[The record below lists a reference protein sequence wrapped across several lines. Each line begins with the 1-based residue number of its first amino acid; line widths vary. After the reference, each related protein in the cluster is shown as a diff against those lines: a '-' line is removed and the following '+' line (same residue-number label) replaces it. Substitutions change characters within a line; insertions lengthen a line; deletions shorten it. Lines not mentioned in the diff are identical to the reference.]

1 MTGITIV
8 VDYGAIRRNVEVL
21 REQTQGAEV
30 MAIVKADGYGH
41 GLIETAR
48 AAREGGASWL
58 GVAQPGEALA
68 LRAADDAG
76 PILAWLYG
84 PDVAA
89 RALIDA
95 GVDLSVGSV
104 PVLEA
109 IAKGAAEARTPARL
123 HVCVDTGLGREGVTS
138 GGLPRLLDAVAREAA
153 AGRVTVVGLWS
164 HLAWA
169 DAPGHPVI
177 DEQAQAFEEALA
189 VASDKGIEP
198 AVRHLANSA
207 ATLTRPDLHYD
218 LVRPGIA
225 VYGLPPV
232 PDPEGRAFGLVP
244 AMEVTTSL
252 ALVKRVGA
260 GQGISYGHD
269 YVTER
274 ETVLG
279 LVPVG
284 YADGVFRSAG
294 NRAEVTVGGKR
305 CRVIGRVCMDQF
317 VIDLGPESEARE
329 GDEVVLIGPGGPT
342 AQDWAEAART
352 IDYEIVTRFGALRAK
367 NGRL

>member
-1 MTGITIV
+1 MTGITIA
-8 VDYGAIRRNVEVL
+8 VDYDAIRRNVEIL
-21 REQTQGAEV
+21 RERAGGAEV
-30 MAIVKADGYGH
+30 MAVVKGDGYGH

-48 AAREGGASWL
+48 AARAGGASWL

-84 PDVAA
+84 PEVPA
-89 RALIDA
+89 RALTDA
-95 GVDLSVGSV
+95 GIDLSVGSV

-109 IAKGAAEARTPARL
+109 IARGAAEVGETARI
-123 HVCVDTGLGREGVTS
+123 HICVDTGLGREGVTA
-138 GGLPRLLDAVAREAA
+138 GEYPRLLDAVAREAA
-153 AGRVTVVGLWS
+153 TGRVAVAGLWS

-169 DAPGHPVI
+169 DAPGHPII
-177 DEQAQAFEEALA
+177 DEQARAFEEAIA
-189 VASDKGIEP
+189 AATDRGIDP
-198 AVRHLANSA
+198 GLRHLANSA
-207 ATLTRPDLHYD
+207 ATLTRPDLRYD

-232 PDPEGRAFGLVP
+232 PDPDGQGFDLVP
-244 AMEVTTSL
+244 AMGVTTAL
-252 ALVKRVGA
+252 ALVKRVMA
-260 GQGISYGHD
+260 GQGVSYGHD
-269 YVTER
+269 YITDR

-294 NRAEVTVGGKR
+294 NRAEVAIGGAR
-305 CRVIGRVCMDQF
+305 HPVVGRVCMDQF
-317 VIDLGPESEARE
+317 VVDLGPGSEAE
-329 GDEVVLIGPGGPT
+329 AGDEVVIIGPDGPS
-342 AQDWAEAART
+342 ARDWADAAHT

-367 NGRL
+367 VGRL

>member
-8 VDYGAIRRNVEVL
+8 VDYEAIRSNVEVL
-21 REQTQGAEV
+21 CERAGDAEV
-30 MAIVKADGYGH
+30 MAVIKGDGYGH

-48 AAREGGASWL
+48 AARAGGAAWL

-84 PDVAA
+84 PEVPA
-89 RALIDA
+89 RALVDA
-95 GVDLSVGSV
+95 GIDLSVGSV
-104 PVLEA
+104 SVLEA
-109 IAKGAAEARTPARL
+109 IANGADEAGSTARV
-123 HVCVDTGLGREGVTS
+123 HICVDTGLGREGVTV
-138 GGLPRLLDAVAREAA
+138 GEYPALLDAVAREAA
-153 AGRVTVVGLWS
+153 EGRVAAVGLWS

-177 DEQAQAFEEALA
+177 DAQAQVFEEALA
-189 VASDKGIEP
+189 AAAERGIDP
-198 AVRHLANSA
+198 GVRHLANSA
-207 ATLTRPDLHYD
+207 ATLTRPDLRYD

-232 PDPEGRAFGLVP
+232 PDPEGEGFGLVP
-244 AMEVTTSL
+244 AMAVTTAL
-252 ALVKRVGA
+252 ALVKRVPA
-260 GQGISYGHD
+260 GQGVSYGHD
-269 YVTER
+269 FVTKR

-294 NRAEVTVGGKR
+294 NRAEVAVGGAR
-305 CRVIGRVCMDQF
+305 YPVVGRICMDQF
-317 VIDLGPESEARE
+317 VIDLGPDSDARA
-329 GDEVVLIGPGGPT
+329 GDEVVLIGPDGPS
-342 AQDWAEAART
+342 AQDWAEAAQT
-352 IDYEIVTRFGALRAK
+352 IDYEIVTRFGGLRPKA
-367 NGRL
+367 GRT